1 MAVIKERLDIIGA
14 LMQRPDI
21 DVNVTDEIQKSI
33 FSYKVL
39 IFYINDFILDFFWKT
54 PYKLAH
60 NGQIK
65 KLFNPNDDPSVFVE

>member
-39 IFYINDFILDFFWKT
+39 IFYINDFILDFF
-54 PYKLAH
+54 
-60 NGQIK
+60 
-65 KLFNPNDDPSVFVE
+65 